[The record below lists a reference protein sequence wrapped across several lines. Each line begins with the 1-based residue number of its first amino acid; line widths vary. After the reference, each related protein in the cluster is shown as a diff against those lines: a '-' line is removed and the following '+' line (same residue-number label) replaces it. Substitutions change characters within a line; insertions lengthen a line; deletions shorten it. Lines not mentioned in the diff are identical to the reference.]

1 MKKSKKILVAVLA
14 VAVVAAIV
22 VCGLALGGVINFGEE
37 RIAKAGELVEDK
49 FLSTTYRS
57 HQEGVYSYELKSVYG
72 ITDAEANDFFKD
84 QSNAWKTYTQQ
95 VRNKNNGDTTLVV
108 LGSAVKNN
116 GTGNVWVR
124 VLPNSAELNIA
135 PGGIGEFHIEILAK
149 GYSDID
155 SLSDALKLLAPTL
168 VCVDNPNANPN
179 EDFDSSTAEK
189 FNLEINF

>member
-1 MKKSKKILVAVLA
+1 MKNGKKILIAVLA

-22 VCGLALGGVINFGEE
+22 VCGLVLGGVINFGEE
-37 RIAKAGELVEDK
+37 RIAKAGELVEDD

-57 HQEGVYSYELKSVYG
+57 LQESYSYSLKSVYG
-72 ITDAEANDFFKD
+72 ITDTEVNDFFAD
-84 QSNAWKTYTQQ
+84 QSNSWKAYTQQ
-95 VRNKNNGDTTLVV
+95 VRIENKGDTTLVV
-108 LGSAVKNN
+108 LGSAVENN

-124 VLPNSAELNIA
+124 ILPDSAELNIA
-135 PGGIGEFHIEILAK
+135 PGGTGEFHIEILAK

-155 SLSDALKLLAPTL
+155 SLADALKQLAPTL

-189 FNLEINF
+189 FNLEIKF

>member
-1 MKKSKKILVAVLA
+1 MKKGKKILVAVLA

-37 RIAKAGELVEDK
+37 RIAKAGELVEDN

-57 HQEGVYSYELKSVYG
+57 QEAVYSFTLKSIYG
-72 ITDAEANDFFKD
+72 ITDAEVNDFFND

-95 VRNKNNGDTTLVV
+95 VRIENKGDTTLVV

-124 VLPNSAELNIA
+124 VLPDFAELNIA

>member
-1 MKKSKKILVAVLA
+1 MKKGKKILVAVLA

-72 ITDAEANDFFKD
+72 ITDAEANDFFND

-95 VRNKNNGDTTLVV
+95 VRIKNNGDTTLVV

>member
-1 MKKSKKILVAVLA
+1 MKNGKKILIAVLA

-22 VCGLALGGVINFGEE
+22 VCGLVLGGVINFGED
-37 RIAKAGELVEDK
+37 RTAKVGELVEDK

-57 HQEGVYSYELKSVYG
+57 HQESYSYSLKSVYG
-72 ITDAEANDFFKD
+72 ITDAEVNDFFND

-95 VRNKNNGDTTLVV
+95 VRIENKGDTTLVV
-108 LGSAVKNN
+108 LGSAVENN

-124 VLPNSAELNIA
+124 ILPDSAELNIA
-135 PGGIGEFHIEILAK
+135 PGGTGEFHIEILAK
-149 GYSDID
+149 GYGDVN
-155 SLSDALKLLAPTL
+155 SLADALKQLAPTL

-189 FNLEINF
+189 FNLEIKF

>member
-1 MKKSKKILVAVLA
+1 MKKGKKILVAVLA

-37 RIAKAGELVEDK
+37 RIAKAGELVEDN

-57 HQEGVYSYELKSVYG
+57 QEAVYSFTLKSIYG
-72 ITDAEANDFFKD
+72 ITDAEVNDFFND

-95 VRNKNNGDTTLVV
+95 VRIENKGDTTLVV

-124 VLPNSAELNIA
+124 VLPNTAELNIA
-135 PGGIGEFHIEILAK
+135 PGGTGEFHIEILAK

>member
-1 MKKSKKILVAVLA
+1 MKKGKKILVAVLA

-57 HQEGVYSYELKSVYG
+57 QQESYSYSLKSVYG
-72 ITDAEANDFFKD
+72 ITDAEVNDFFND

-95 VRNKNNGDTTLVV
+95 VRIKNNGDTTLVV

-124 VLPNSAELNIA
+124 VLPDFAELNIA

-155 SLSDALKLLAPTL
+155 SLSDALKQLAPTL

>member
-1 MKKSKKILVAVLA
+1 MKKGKKILVAVLA

-57 HQEGVYSYELKSVYG
+57 QQESYSYSLKSVYG
-72 ITDAEANDFFKD
+72 ITDAEVNDFFND

-95 VRNKNNGDTTLVV
+95 VRIKNNGDTTLVV

-124 VLPNSAELNIA
+124 VLPNTAELNIA
-135 PGGIGEFHIEILAK
+135 PGGTGEFHIEILAK

>member
-1 MKKSKKILVAVLA
+1 MKKGKKILVAVLA

-37 RIAKAGELVEDK
+37 RIAKAGELVEDN
-49 FLSTTYRS
+49 FLSKAYS
-57 HQEGVYSYELKSVYG
+57 HQESYSYSLKSVYG
-72 ITDAEANDFFKD
+72 ITDTEVNDFFND
-84 QSNAWKTYTQQ
+84 QSNAWKAYTQQ
-95 VRNKNNGDTTLVV
+95 VRIENKGDTTLVV

-124 VLPNSAELNIA
+124 VLPNTAELNIA
-135 PGGIGEFHIEILAK
+135 PGGTGEFHIEILAK

>member
-1 MKKSKKILVAVLA
+1 MKKGKKILVAVLA

-37 RIAKAGELVEDK
+37 RIAKAGELVEDD

-57 HQEGVYSYELKSVYG
+57 QEAVYSFTLKSIYG
-72 ITDAEANDFFKD
+72 ITDAEVNDFFND

-95 VRNKNNGDTTLVV
+95 VRIENKGDTTLVV
-108 LGSAVKNN
+108 LGSAVENN

-124 VLPNSAELNIA
+124 ILPDSAELNIA
-135 PGGIGEFHIEILAK
+135 PGGTGEFHIEILAK